1 VVIYARI
8 RRLKWERFCTAS
20 QFTLIMEE
28 NWFLGFAKKESPQ
41 EKEVKMKRGILLMV
55 FAVVLL
61 VCIVHI
67 GQGVSYSASQPVELK
82 VVTFLP
88 KTEPR
93 IVIFQDLLKLIEQKS
108 NGAIICK
115 YLGGPEV
122 IGPLE
127 IGDNVR
133 LGNIQMA
140 VAPGAFF
147 SGLVR
152 ISPIISLSQFS
163 MDEERKRGLWD
174 KLTQI
179 FESSGLRPVGRFM
192 PHNDPAYFVGFRKVK
207 PSSIK
212 DLAGLKVG
220 FGSTVNKAWAEK
232 LGMTFVQIPLQEG
245 YNALEKGVV
254 DAYTGTVGDH
264 LNYAYCEAEA
274 YIVDHPIYGNNGYII
289 MNLKTW
295 NNLPQALKNAIQDAL
310 ITWEPQSMKIQR
322 ELEAK
327 QKQQILGKKK
337 AQFIKL
343 PPEEA
348 TKYVQAVYDAE
359 WPTWESKLPELTKVL
374 RPLMSK

>member
-1 VVIYARI
+1 
-8 RRLKWERFCTAS
+8 
-20 QFTLIMEE
+20 
-28 NWFLGFAKKESPQ
+28 
-41 EKEVKMKRGILLMV
+41 MKRGIISIAL
-55 FAVVLL
+55 AVVLL
-61 VCIVHI
+61 GSIVHV
-67 GQGVSYSASQPVELK
+67 GQRISHSASQPVELK
-82 VVTFLP
+82 IVTFLP

-108 NGAIICK
+108 NGAILCK

-127 IGDNVR
+127 QGDNVR

-140 VAPGAFF
+140 VVPGAFF

-152 ISPIISLSQFS
+152 AAPMISLSQFS

-174 KLTQI
+174 KLAQV
-179 FESSGLRPVGRFM
+179 FEPSGLRPVGRFM
-192 PHNDPAYFVGFRKVK
+192 PHNDPAYFVGFRKLK
-207 PSSIK
+207 PASIK
-212 DLAGLKVG
+212 EFAGLKVG

-295 NNLPQALKNAIQDAL
+295 NNLPQNLKNAIQDAL
-310 ITWEPQSMKIQR
+310 IAWEPQSMKMQR

-327 QKQQILGKKK
+327 QKQQILDKKK

-343 PPEEA
+343 PLEEA
-348 TKYVQAVYDAE
+348 AKYVQAVYESE
-359 WPTWESKLPELTKVL
+359 WPAWESKQPELTKVL

>member
-1 VVIYARI
+1 
-8 RRLKWERFCTAS
+8 
-20 QFTLIMEE
+20 
-28 NWFLGFAKKESPQ
+28 
-41 EKEVKMKRGILLMV
+41 MKRSILSLAL
-55 FAVVLL
+55 AVALVVGVL
-61 VCIVHI
+61 HA
-67 GQGVSYSASQPVELK
+67 GGGVSHSASAPVELK

-108 NGAIICK
+108 NGAIQCK
-115 YLGGPEV
+115 YLGGAEV
-122 IGPLE
+122 IPPLE
-127 IGDNVR
+127 LGDNVR

-152 ISPIISLSQFS
+152 AAAMISLSQFD
-163 MDEERKRGLWD
+163 MQEERKRGLWE
-174 KLTQI
+174 KLAQV
-179 FESSGLRPVGRFM
+179 FEPSGLRPVGRFM
-192 PHNDPAYFVGFRKVK
+192 PHNDPAYYVGFRKVK
-207 PSSIK
+207 PASVK
-212 DLAGLKVG
+212 DLVGLKVG

-264 LNYAYCEAEA
+264 LNYAYSEAEP

-295 NNLPQALKNAIQDAL
+295 NGLPQNLKNAIQEAQ
-310 ITWEPQSMKIQR
+310 IAWEPQSMKIQR

-327 QKQQILGKKK
+327 QKQQIIDKKK
-337 AQFIKL
+337 TQFVKL

-348 TKYVQAVYDAE
+348 AKYVQAVYDGE
-359 WPTWESKLPELTKVL
+359 WPTWEAKLPELTKVL

>member
-1 VVIYARI
+1 MM
-8 RRLKWERFCTAS
+8 KT
-20 QFTLIMEE
+20 QEE
-28 NWFLGFAKKESPQ
+28 EVDMKRVGFFMAVAIVLFMGLVCGPQ
-41 EKEVKMKRGILLMV
+41 E
-55 FAVVLL
+55 
-61 VCIVHI
+61 
-67 GQGVSYSASQPVELK
+67 SYAASPVELK

-88 KTEPR
+88 RTEPR

-108 NGAIICK
+108 KGGIVCK
-115 YLGGPEV
+115 YLGGGEV

-127 IGDNVR
+127 LGDNVR
-133 LGNIQMA
+133 IGNIQMA

-147 SGLVR
+147 SGLVPA
-152 ISPIISLSQFS
+152 SPMISLSQFT
-163 MDEERKRGLWD
+163 MDEERQRGLWD
-174 KLTQI
+174 QLAKI
-179 FESSGLRPVGRFM
+179 FERSGLYPVGRFM
-192 PHNDPAYFVGFRKVK
+192 PHNDPAYFVGFRKLK
-207 PSSIK
+207 PTSVK

-264 LNYAYCEAEA
+264 LNYAYCEAEQ

-295 NNLPQALKNAIQDAL
+295 KALPDNLKAAFLEAQKE
-310 ITWEPQSMKIQR
+310 WEPVSMKMQR

-327 QKQQILGKKK
+327 QKVQIVDKKK
-337 AQFIKL
+337 AQFVQL
-343 PPEEA
+343 PPAEA
-348 TKYVQAVYDAE
+348 AKYVQAVYDGE
-359 WPTWESKLPELTKVL
+359 WPMWEAKQPEATKIL

>member
-1 VVIYARI
+1 
-8 RRLKWERFCTAS
+8 
-20 QFTLIMEE
+20 
-28 NWFLGFAKKESPQ
+28 
-41 EKEVKMKRGILLMV
+41 MKRVRLLI
-55 FAVVLL
+55 AVAAL
-61 VCIVHI
+61 VISLISI
-67 GQGVSYSASQPVELK
+67 GQGTSNAASQPVELK
-82 VVTFLP
+82 IVTFLP
-88 KTEPR
+88 RTEPR

-108 NGAIICK
+108 NGAITCK
-115 YLGGPEV
+115 YLGGAEV

-127 IGDNVR
+127 LGDNVR

-152 ISPIISLSQFS
+152 VAAMISLSQFN
-163 MDEERKRGLWD
+163 MIEERKRGLWD
-174 KLTQI
+174 KLAQV
-179 FESSGLRPVGRFM
+179 FEPSGLRPVGRFM

-207 PSSIK
+207 PTSIR
-212 DLAGLKVG
+212 DLVGLKVG

-274 YIVDHPIYGNNGYII
+274 YIVDHSIYGNNGYII

-295 NNLPQALKNAIQDAL
+295 NNLPQNLKDAIQEAL
-310 ITWEPQSMKIQR
+310 IAWEPQSMKIQR

-327 QKQQILGKKK
+327 QKQQIIDKKK

-343 PPEEA
+343 PSPEA
-348 TKYVQAVYDAE
+348 AKYVQAVYEAE
-359 WPTWESKLPELTKVL
+359 WPTWESKQPELTKVL

>member
-1 VVIYARI
+1 
-8 RRLKWERFCTAS
+8 
-20 QFTLIMEE
+20 
-28 NWFLGFAKKESPQ
+28 
-41 EKEVKMKRGILLMV
+41 
-55 FAVVLL
+55 
-61 VCIVHI
+61 
-67 GQGVSYSASQPVELK
+67 VELK

>member
-1 VVIYARI
+1 MA
-8 RRLKWERFCTAS
+8 LT
-20 QFTLIMEE
+20 
-28 NWFLGFAKKESPQ
+28 
-41 EKEVKMKRGILLMV
+41 
-55 FAVVLL
+55 VVL
-61 VCIVHI
+61 VGSIIHV
-67 GQGVSYSASQPVELK
+67 GQGISYSASQPVELK

-88 KTEPR
+88 RTEPR
-93 IVIFQDLLKLIEQKS
+93 IVIFQDLLRLIEQKS
-108 NGAIICK
+108 QGGITCK

-127 IGDNVR
+127 QGDNVR
-133 LGNIQMA
+133 LGNVQMA

-152 ISPIISLSQFS
+152 VSPMISLSQFN
-163 MDEERKRGLWD
+163 MIEERKRGLWD
-174 KLTQI
+174 KLAQV
-179 FESSGLRPVGRFM
+179 FEPSGLWPVGRFM

-207 PSSIK
+207 PTSIK

-274 YIVDHPIYGNNGYII
+274 YIVDHAIYGNNGYII

-295 NNLPQALKNAIQDAL
+295 TNLPQNLKNAIQDAL
-310 ITWEPQSMKIQR
+310 IAWEPQSMKIQR

-327 QKQQILGKKK
+327 QKQQILDKKK

-343 PPEEA
+343 SPEEA
-348 TKYVQAVYDAE
+348 AKYVQAVYDSE
-359 WPTWESKLPELTKVL
+359 WPNWESKFPELTKVL